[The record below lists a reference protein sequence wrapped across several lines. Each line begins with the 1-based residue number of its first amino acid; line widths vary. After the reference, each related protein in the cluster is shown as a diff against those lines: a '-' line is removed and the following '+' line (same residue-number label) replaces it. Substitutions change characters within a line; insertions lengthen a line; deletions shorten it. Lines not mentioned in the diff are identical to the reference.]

1 MTTENTALASRQTPS
16 LDTPDDAQ
24 ATTVTPLVDIYE
36 NEDEILVLAD
46 FPGVP
51 EKALTV
57 NIDRSGLLIEGTQPE
72 PEGATQVRPLRFS
85 RSFRVPNTVDP
96 RRVSAELS
104 GGVLRVH
111 LAKSEAAKPRR
122 IEVRSA

>member
-85 RSFRVPNTVDP
+85 RSFRV
-96 RRVSAELS
+96 RVSAELS